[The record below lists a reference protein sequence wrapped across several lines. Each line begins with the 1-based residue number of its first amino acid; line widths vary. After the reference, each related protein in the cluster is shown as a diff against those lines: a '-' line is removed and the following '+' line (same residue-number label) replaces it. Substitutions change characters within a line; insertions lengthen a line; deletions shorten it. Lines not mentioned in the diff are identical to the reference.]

1 MAKKKVHLICNAHL
15 DPIWQWDWQE
25 GAAAAI
31 STFQAAANLADEFD
45 YIFCHNEVV
54 LYQYIEQYAPQ
65 LFRKIQ
71 DLVKAGKWHIMG
83 GWFLQPDCT
92 MPSGESFVRQIMVGK
107 QYFKKKFGVEPTTA
121 INFDPFGH
129 TRGLV
134 QIISKCG
141 QDSYLFMRPHPHQM
155 KLEDEQFWWEG
166 FDGSKIKVNRT
177 TGYNS
182 PLGRSVEKIKNDIA
196 SQPQPVIS
204 SLWGVGNHGGGPSR
218 VDLTRIK
225 EMIETAE
232 DVEIVHST
240 PEAFFAEINPTYT
253 HRSSMYICMPGCYVS
268 MSRLKRMHVALEN
281 QLYFAERICAIAAL
295 NGLIPYPHKAINS
308 ITEDLLNSEFHDVLP
323 GSSVK
328 SGEENGL
335 RLLNH
340 GLLDCEKLITKAFFA
355 MALRET
361 PAKEGDYPIF
371 VFNPHPYELDTDVE
385 CELTLADQN
394 WDSSVVSNIQA
405 LDAQG
410 NLLTSQTIKEESN
423 LNLDWRKRAIF
434 SAKLNPLSLTRF
446 QIKAEF
452 LPATESHWEHHL
464 HYKNYVYQDDEK
476 YVEVNPQTGLLEHFR
491 VNGVEYI
498 QNAFQPVMFDDNAD
512 PWGMGND
519 QQLQLGTNPQPFS
532 LCKQPSGVFGGL
544 QSVEIIEDGPIFLGI
559 EAFFEKDNSKVQVK
573 YRIYKTRP
581 YVDVDVTVFWQDIDK
596 MLRIAIPVNLDGK
609 YIGQT
614 AFGTDALFTD
624 GRENTSQRFVA
635 VRNEDTCLAVFNN
648 GTYGSRFENQ
658 TIYLSLLRGVGY
670 CVHPINDRP
679 LTPTNRFT
687 KRMDQCEHNYAF
699 RLAVAKPCQLE
710 RMAAEFNQKPFVQN
724 VFPVASESAPASAP
738 MVLTL
743 DNPDIALVTMKQS
756 LDGNGYLIRLMN
768 NADSSAS
775 TVLHL
780 GNETCE
786 VSFGKYEVKTIRYN
800 GAFSI
805 CDRLEI

>member
-446 QIKAEF
+446 QFKAE
-452 LPATESHWEHHL
+452 
-464 HYKNYVYQDDEK
+464 
-476 YVEVNPQTGLLEHFR
+476 
-491 VNGVEYI
+491 
-498 QNAFQPVMFDDNAD
+498 
-512 PWGMGND
+512 
-519 QQLQLGTNPQPFS
+519 
-532 LCKQPSGVFGGL
+532 
-544 QSVEIIEDGPIFLGI
+544 
-559 EAFFEKDNSKVQVK
+559 
-573 YRIYKTRP
+573 
-581 YVDVDVTVFWQDIDK
+581 
-596 MLRIAIPVNLDGK
+596 
-609 YIGQT
+609 
-614 AFGTDALFTD
+614 
-624 GRENTSQRFVA
+624 
-635 VRNEDTCLAVFNN
+635 
-648 GTYGSRFENQ
+648 SRFR
-658 TIYLSLLRGVGY
+658 TFTHKMALL
-670 CVHPINDRP
+670 I
-679 LTPTNRFT
+679 
-687 KRMDQCEHNYAF
+687 
-699 RLAVAKPCQLE
+699 
-710 RMAAEFNQKPFVQN
+710 
-724 VFPVASESAPASAP
+724 S
-738 MVLTL
+738 
-743 DNPDIALVTMKQS
+743 
-756 LDGNGYLIRLMN
+756 
-768 NADSSAS
+768 
-775 TVLHL
+775 
-780 GNETCE
+780 
-786 VSFGKYEVKTIRYN
+786 
-800 GAFSI
+800 
-805 CDRLEI
+805 